1 MSRQLTIP
9 SVGAAALLMLTAFPN
24 TLSAQTDVEELGRRF
39 GSTPPPSYFET
50 LRSDPNAFQFS
61 SDNGWVRRGRRIVAV
76 RNRMRSRPPDG
87 AFFTQAAH
95 DENGV
100 MTGNVYMPVF
110 LVLFSNTDSAAIAST
125 VPRSALQTRLYGTD
139 PAPPYSVHTY
149 YREISNNLVNVY
161 GTVFDWAFLPSP
173 DTFYEGDNNG
183 LSAPYMGPMMSDIA
197 AVWDDSV
204 DFGLFD
210 NDGPDGVPNSGDDD
224 GYVDAVV
231 LIHPKVDGSCK
242 AVNTEAET
250 SIWAHR
256 YHAGPYATNDLSNST
271 GEFVMLYDYIVQGG
285 QGGDDGCTSNEPQA
299 MGVVAHETGHLF
311 DLPDLYD
318 VGGNGSGIGQWGL
331 MGSGSQ
337 LTPPRPTHMTA
348 WSKAQLGWVTEVRI
362 ESDTVLEMSPV
373 VTSDTTYVL
382 PIPNTNEY
390 FMLENRQRIG
400 SDSMIYNNG
409 LLIWHVDSYLAGL
422 RGPAPNSTNYMNVP
436 YAVALEQADGR
447 DDLGDGANR
456 GDGGDPFPGTSNNH
470 SFGRNTSPSSH
481 SNYGLLSTVELDS
494 IEQLESFG
502 AIRLKIGFQAPAVI
516 AATDT
521 NAVFRLNG
529 VEYNRFDDFLTS
541 GTNYALVM
549 DSLQYADANR
559 RRFEWVSWSNGKP
572 RYHTFTASS
581 TGDTI
586 TATVA
591 AEYRLTATMTGTG
604 SGSIAPDVSLD
615 LENGTF
621 LRPDSVVTLVAV
633 TDSAGHIFEGWA
645 GSDTTAT
652 ADTLVLRMSR
662 PFSLVAVFA
671 APLLVATDSLPSPT
685 MGTNYSHQLT
695 VTGGIGGN
703 TWALA
708 SGTLP
713 TGLALSA
720 TGLLSGL
727 PEQTGS
733 FPLGVSVTSGSQSVV
748 DTLQLTVI
756 APALAV
762 SDILQQLVGAGTPLS
777 DEDLVYLDLLG
788 NGNSWL
794 DVGDFLG
801 WVESTG
807 AAVTMQEMAVLREV
821 TNASRGEGRR
831 P

>member
-1 MSRQLTIP
+1 
-9 SVGAAALLMLTAFPN
+9 V
-24 TLSAQTDVEELGRRF
+24 
-39 GSTPPPSYFET
+39 
-50 LRSDPNAFQFS
+50 
-61 SDNGWVRRGRRIVAV
+61 
-76 RNRMRSRPPDG
+76 
-87 AFFTQAAH
+87 
-95 DENGV
+95 
-100 MTGNVYMPVF
+100 
-110 LVLFSNTDSAAIAST
+110 
-125 VPRSALQTRLYGTD
+125 
-139 PAPPYSVHTY
+139 
-149 YREISNNLVNVY
+149 
-161 GTVFDWAFLPSP
+161 
-173 DTFYEGDNNG
+173 
-183 LSAPYMGPMMSDIA
+183 
-197 AVWDDSV
+197 
-204 DFGLFD
+204 
-210 NDGPDGVPNSGDDD
+210 
-224 GYVDAVV
+224 
-231 LIHPKVDGSCK
+231 
-242 AVNTEAET
+242 
-250 SIWAHR
+250 
-256 YHAGPYATNDLSNST
+256 
-271 GEFVMLYDYIVQGG
+271 
-285 QGGDDGCTSNEPQA
+285 
-299 MGVVAHETGHLF
+299 
-311 DLPDLYD
+311 
-318 VGGNGSGIGQWGL
+318 
-331 MGSGSQ
+331 
-337 LTPPRPTHMTA
+337 
-348 WSKAQLGWVTEVRI
+348 
-362 ESDTVLEMSPV
+362 SPV

-400 SDSMIYNNG
+400 SDSMIYEEG

-447 DDLGDGANR
+447 DDLGDGVNR
-456 GDGGDPFPGTSNNH
+456 GDDGDPFPGTSNNH
-470 SFGRNTSPSSH
+470 SFGRNTSPPSH

-494 IEQLESFG
+494 IDQLESFG

-541 GTNYALVM
+541 GTDYALVM
-549 DSLQYADANR
+549 DSLQYADTNR

-572 RYHTFTASS
+572 RSHTFTASS
-581 TGDTI
+581 AGDTI

-591 AEYRLTATMTGTG
+591 AEYRLSATMTGTG

-621 LRPDSVVTLVAV
+621 LRPDSIVTLVAV
-633 TDSAGHIFEGWA
+633 TDSAGHIFEGWD

-652 ADTLVLRMSR
+652 ADTLILRMSR
-662 PFSLVAVFA
+662 PFSLEAVFA
-671 APLLVATDSLPSPT
+671 APLLVATDSLPTPT
-685 MGTNYSHQLT
+685 MGTDYSHQLT

-713 TGLALSA
+713 TGLTLSA

-733 FPLGVSVTSGSQSVV
+733 FALGVSVSSGSQSVV

-756 APALAV
+756 APVLAV

-807 AAVTMQEMAVLREV
+807 AAVTMQEMAVLRKV
-821 TNASRGEGRR
+821 TSASRGEGRR